1 MFLQLGEE
9 GQVIELHCEYDRFFG
24 LTERDLVYFNHG
36 HGEIMIYGAGTQ
48 MTAIDW
54 AICNLCIDIL

>member
-24 LTERDLVYFNHG
+24 LTERGFKVWCIL
-36 HGEIMIYGAGTQ
+36 IMVTVIYGAGTQ
-48 MTAIDW
+48 NNCYRLSNMQS
-54 AICNLCIDIL
+54 LH